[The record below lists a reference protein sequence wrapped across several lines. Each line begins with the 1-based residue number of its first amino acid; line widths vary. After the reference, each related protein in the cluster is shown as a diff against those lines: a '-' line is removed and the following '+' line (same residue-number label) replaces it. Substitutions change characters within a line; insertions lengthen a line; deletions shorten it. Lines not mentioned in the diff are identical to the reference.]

1 MTNIIS
7 SSIPSHQTKDEST
20 SQVSPL
26 LQAPIPCFSIKSVS
40 PCFKLSQHHII
51 AMQCLSSRR
60 YNKISASHTP
70 PIPWCCLASYVL
82 RQGIPFPKQV
92 TSYSDSAYFISDV
105 LERILQLDLK
115 KQTRQPNILKRP
127 TKRDS
132 HNPLQWQ
139 TELRRGAWCY
149 EGLISVFR
157 CNDTFIVK
165 QDH

>member
-20 SQVSPL
+20 SQVSALLQAPIPCFSIKSVSPL

-70 PIPWCCLASYVL
+70 PIHWYEVRGTVMLFSQLCATSGDPLP
-82 RQGIPFPKQV
+82 Q
-92 TSYSDSAYFISDV
+92 TSY
-105 LERILQLDLK
+105 QLFRFSLLHLRCSRTHITTWFEEANQTTKYLK
-115 KQTRQPNILKRP
+115 TTNQTR
-127 TKRDS
+127 
-132 HNPLQWQ
+132 
-139 TELRRGAWCY
+139 
-149 EGLISVFR
+149 
-157 CNDTFIVK
+157 
-165 QDH
+165 